1 MSHSLVPI
9 VKKRLLFRKFEFK
22 KKAAGGCES
31 KACEEMEKKEFNR
44 RLKEPQTSTHIKPF
58 VGNLRGQRPR
68 FMAQCIGLWIWM
80 ERSNT
85 KKEDGSDNKV

>member
-44 RLKEPQTSTHIKPF
+44 RLKEPQTHQTICWEPSGVTAK
-58 VGNLRGQRPR
+58 VYGS
-68 FMAQCIGLWIWM
+68 MY
-80 ERSNT
+80 RSVDMDGT
-85 KKEDGSDNKV
+85 KQYEEGTWFG